1 VSWPYRKRAE
11 PGMEEENA
19 LRFQHAKRSVSC
31 LVNQCPFPFGL
42 EGCGKTISAQ
52 QNFDSLHVWNKP
64 GLSGYL
70 VCLGHLV
77 ALVSLVSLVHLVHL
91 VCLVQPN
98 KPNKPDRLD
107 RRNRPNEQG
116 RLADCFSILLAW
128 IIHKC
133 HREALSPKPEGRHSF
148 SQPPSRKPR
157 ASLLNIGRGS
167 RYS

>member
-19 LRFQHAKRSVSC
+19 LRFHHAKRSISC
-31 LVNQCPFPFGL
+31 LVNQCPFPVGL
-42 EGCGKTISAQ
+42 EGCRKTISAQ

-70 VCLGHLV
+70 VCLAHLV
-77 ALVSLVSLVHLVHL
+77 ALVFLVSLVHLVHL
-91 VCLVQPN
+91 DCLVQPDKQD
-98 KPNKPDRLD
+98 KPNKPIKPDRQD

-133 HREALSPKPEGRHSF
+133 RREAFEPEARGKTF
-148 SQPPSRKPR
+148 
-157 ASLLNIGRGS
+157 LLVTP
-167 RYS
+167 